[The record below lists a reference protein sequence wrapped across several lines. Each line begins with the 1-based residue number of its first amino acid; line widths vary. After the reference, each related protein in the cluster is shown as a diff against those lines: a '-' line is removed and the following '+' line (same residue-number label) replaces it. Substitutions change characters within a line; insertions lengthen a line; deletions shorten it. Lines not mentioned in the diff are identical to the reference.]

1 MTGPA
6 RPVACLGEAILDL
19 VCERRLGPEDAPGP
33 FEAHHGGA
41 PANVAALLARSGI
54 PVALLGGLGQ
64 DRWGR
69 WLRAGLESEG
79 VDTSWLAAVEGVRTP
94 VAVITFDLEGEP
106 SFDVHGEDVGPAFE
120 ACAPALE
127 QALDASGS
135 LVIGGNTM
143 VGEIEREVTR
153 RAVDLAGERGL
164 PVLID
169 PNHRPGRW
177 DDQGDAIRYSREL
190 IERSDVVKANRAEA
204 ELLTGLDDP
213 TDAADAL
220 VELGATLAVIT
231 DGPGEVVARGAA
243 ESSFTPEPVEM
254 VSPLGAG
261 DAFMAGLVAGLATS
275 NWDLSRADELL
286 PAASEEARRA
296 CLAWGPRP

>member
-1 MTGPA
+1 LTEPA

-19 VCERRLGPEDAPGP
+19 VCERRLGPDDAPGP

-54 PVALLGGLGQ
+54 PTSLIGGLGE
-64 DRWGR
+64 DRWGL

-79 VDTSWLAAVEGVRTP
+79 VDTAWLATVERVRTP

-120 ACAPALE
+120 ACSPDLE
-127 QALDASGS
+127 RALDASGS

-143 VGEIEREVTR
+143 VGETEREVTR
-153 RAVDLAGERGL
+153 RAVDLARQRGL
-164 PVLID
+164 PVLLD

-177 DDQGDAIRYSREL
+177 DCQEDAVRYSREL

-213 TDAADAL
+213 TDAAYAL
-220 VELGATLAVIT
+220 VELGATLVVIT
-231 DGPGEVVARGAA
+231 DGPGEIVARGAVEA
-243 ESSFTPEPVEM
+243 SFCPKPVEM
-254 VSPLGAG
+254 ISPLGAG
-261 DAFMAGLVAGLATS
+261 DAFMAGLVAGLARGE
-275 NWDLSRADELL
+275 WDLSRADELL
-286 PAASEEARRA
+286 PAASEEARLA
-296 CLAWGPRP
+296 CLSWGPRP